1 MLLLL
6 DVNKAIKNIIKERQ
20 DVIDF
25 WLKVYV
31 YTESPSIYDKLER
44 NYEFIK
50 LLEKFMEQEE
60 ADLPP

>member
-25 WLKVYV
+25 WIKVYV
-31 YTESPSIYDKLER
+31 YTESPSMYAKLER

-50 LLEKFMEQEE
+50 LLEKFIEQEE